1 MKVKIT
7 SDSTCDLPA
16 ELIEKY
22 GISILPLTVALGD
35 EIHHDGVDL
44 DTDTIFKFVE
54 ANGTLPMTSAVNV
67 DEYLNEFKK
76 WTDEGFEVV
85 HISLSSE
92 LSSCCRNAMLAA
104 EMLGNVKVI
113 DSRNLSTGQGLLTI
127 TAAEM
132 ALNGADS
139 GSIVEKC
146 NEMIPK
152 IQTSFVINTLDYLY
166 KGGRCSALSAFGANL
181 LHIKPFIAVKDGTM
195 TPGKKYRGKIASVI
209 ANYTEDTFKGRDD
222 IDRSRIILT
231 STGCPQKVVE
241 DTKKQL
247 LELMPDIGELI
258 IAVAGCTIST
268 HCGPNSLGIIY
279 ALK

>member
-22 GISILPLTVALGD
+22 NISITPLTVTLGG

-44 DTDTIFKFVE
+44 DTSTIFKFVE
-54 ANGTLPMTSAVNV
+54 ESGTLPMTSAVNV
-67 DEYLNEFKK
+67 DEYLTEFKK
-76 WTDEGFEVV
+76 WTGEGYDVV

-92 LSSCCRNAMLAA
+92 LSSCCRNAQLAA
-104 EMLGNVKVI
+104 EMLGNVKVV
-113 DSRNLSTGQGLLTI
+113 DSRNLSTGQGMLTI
-127 TAAEM
+127 IAAEL
-132 ALNGADS
+132 AQSGADAET
-139 GSIVEKC
+139 IAAKC
-146 NEMIPK
+146 KEMIPK
-152 IQTSFVINTLDYLY
+152 IQVSFVINTLDYLY
-166 KGGRCSALSAFGANL
+166 KGGRCSALSVFGANL

-195 TPGKKYRGKIASVI
+195 APGKKYRGKIESVI
-209 ANYTEDTFKGRDD
+209 EHYTEDLFKDRED

-231 STGCPQKVVE
+231 STGCTKECVE
-241 DTKKQL
+241 HTRKQL

-258 IAVAGCTIST
+258 IAEAGSTIST
-268 HCGPNSLGIIY
+268 HCGPKSLGIIY